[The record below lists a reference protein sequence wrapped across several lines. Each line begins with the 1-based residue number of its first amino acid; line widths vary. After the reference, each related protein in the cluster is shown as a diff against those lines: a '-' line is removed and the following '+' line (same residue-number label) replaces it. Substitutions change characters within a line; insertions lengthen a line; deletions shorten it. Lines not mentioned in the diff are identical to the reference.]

1 MQSMRAPHRLVQVT
15 ITVMI
20 VLGLAVA
27 QPLAVGADEKLGET
41 AIDAAFDELVPEP
54 PVEEEAPPPAEAA
67 PASSEPAPEAAA
79 PAAEAAPVEQ
89 TAAAETGDGSQ
100 ASETADAGV
109 AAESIA
115 PAATGT
121 DSASN
126 AAGSSGG
133 ANETTTLSAQQSVAE
148 ESTQATGGDTA
159 RDNGSADSAPQG
171 LGASAISNVLAGDPA
186 LGADAPIVGSIA
198 PDTAGDELREVTTA
212 QGSNLRAAGENL
224 RPAIAPSRSRANGEP
239 REGDGGTVVVNA
251 LEDSGDEGKVAQHGH
266 IVAGTLCDGSQF
278 WSLDG
283 GGTIN
288 ANGVNLSAN
297 GGTAVTD
304 GRGGDDNIAGRGG
317 AAGNGGS
324 AGASADGGIVIVDS
338 LVTGNNTG
346 NQVSVGDQ
354 SFGGDCGQGVIDG
367 GDVTTISN
375 VNISADG
382 GTAIGDASG
391 GDNNIAGNGGA
402 AGNGGTARASADGG
416 LVIVGDLILGN
427 NEGNQVNVGSTGSTG
442 SGGSGVSGGC
452 LVDGGS
458 VINEANIDISADG
471 GIAIA
476 DASGGDDNIALGDD
490 AAAGNGGRA
499 RADADGGFILA
510 GDIITGNNQGN
521 TIDATCGGSGSGAG
535 GTVVYGGD
543 ILNQTTLTL
552 SADGGTAIADAA
564 GDDNNI
570 AVGGNAGDASAGN
583 GGRAVSNAVG
593 GVIWVG
599 NIVTGNNVGN
609 VIAIGANFA
618 PVPDRDG
625 PDKKETPIR
634 TIKKGYAAPSKPGA
648 RTTTKAGGRVSAR
661 AAGRL
666 APSARVRRAPA
677 GRRAQAVGK
686 LPNTGTGPANR
697 AAAQAS
703 AAPMAPNYVVIE
715 PTAENL
721 AARKRRRSY
730 TRMVEAD
737 SPARGRRL

>member
-1 MQSMRAPHRLVQVT
+1 MQTTSAPHRLVQVT

-41 AIDAAFDELVPEP
+41 AIDAAFEELAPEP
-54 PVEEEAPPPAEAA
+54 PVEEAAPPPAEEA
-67 PASSEPAPEAAA
+67 PAAEETAPEAAA
-79 PAAEAAPVEQ
+79 PAAESAPVEQ
-89 TAAAETGDGSQ
+89 TAATETGDGSQ

-121 DSASN
+121 DSATN

-133 ANETTTLSAQQSVAE
+133 LNDTSTITAEQSVAE
-148 ESTQATGGDTA
+148 ESSQAAGAGAA
-159 RDNGSADSAPQG
+159 RDTGSSGSGSEG
-171 LGASAISNVLAGDPA
+171 LAAGAISNVLAGDPA

-212 QGSNLRAAGENL
+212 QGSNLRAAGESL
-224 RPAIAPSRSRANGEP
+224 RPAIAPPSNRANGEP

-354 SFGGDCGQGVIDG
+354 SFGGDCGHGVVDG

-391 GDNNIAGNGGA
+391 GDNNIAARGGA

-427 NEGNQVNVGSTGSTG
+427 NEGNQVNVGTSGSTG

-452 LVDGGS
+452 VVDGGS

-471 GIAIA
+471 GVAIA
-476 DASGGDDNIALGDD
+476 DAAGGDDNIALGDD

-510 GDIITGNNQGN
+510 GDIIAGNNQGN
-521 TIDATCGGSGSGAG
+521 TVDVTCGGSGSGAG

-564 GDDNNI
+564 GGDNNI
-570 AVGGNAGDASAGN
+570 VGGTPGDASAGN

-599 NIVTGNNVGN
+599 DIVTGNNVGN

-634 TIKKGYAAPSKPGA
+634 TIKKGYAAPVKPGG
-648 RTTTKAGGRVSAR
+648 RTTTKAGGRVSMR
-661 AAGRL
+661 AAGRM
-666 APSARVRRAPA
+666 APSPRVRRAPA
-677 GRRAQAVGK
+677 GRRAQAVGR
-686 LPNTGTGPANR
+686 LPNTGTGPANFGPAQVN
-697 AAAQAS
+697 AAS
-703 AAPMAPNYVVIE
+703 MPPNYVVIE
-715 PTAENL
+715 TAAETL
-721 AARKRRRSY
+721 ATRKRRR
-730 TRMVEAD
+730 TI
-737 SPARGRRL
+737 SPG